1 MKKNK
6 TVNSPIN
13 TLIRAEEI
21 LSTVSTTFIWAEP
34 DSTDDQRRLA
44 FVWLPA
50 AIAEFGGCRGRRDK
64 YLIDCYIA
72 PKLNSSVAR
81 FLLIRR
87 LPRNVQVAG
96 EPSFRARIIERV
108 EQGMS
113 GLLSDASRVW
123 SALSNPST
131 ALKLLEENIPEEYV
145 EPRQQRNILRF
156 PFTDPSVRVRERI
169 LHVNLGILR
178 DILRGL
184 CLDKPIPPTTWQPVH
199 VLVGL
204 NIKDSQAYLFVG
216 KSRIASKALSIFIF
230 KTNLRDEL
238 LGSTSILR

>member
-1 MKKNK
+1 M
-6 TVNSPIN
+6 T
-13 TLIRAEEI
+13 
-21 LSTVSTTFIWAEP
+21 TTFIWAEP
-34 DSTDDQRRLA
+34 SSAIDRRELV
-44 FVWLPA
+44 FFWLPA
-50 AIAEFGGCRGRRDK
+50 AIAEFSGCRGRRDK
-64 YLIDCYIA
+64 YLIDCYVA
-72 PKLNSSVAR
+72 PKLNSSIAR

-87 LPRNVQVAG
+87 LPRNIQVVG
-96 EPSFRARIIERV
+96 EPSFSARIVKRV

-113 GLLSDASRVW
+113 GLLSDASRMW

-131 ALKLLEENIPEEYV
+131 ALKLLEEDIPEEYV

-156 PFTDPSVRVRERI
+156 PFVDPNVRVRERI

-178 DILRGL
+178 DILKGL

-204 NIKDSQAYLFVG
+204 NVKDSQAYLFVG
-216 KSRIASKALSIFIF
+216 KSRITSKALSVFIF

-238 LGSTSILR
+238 LGSANILK